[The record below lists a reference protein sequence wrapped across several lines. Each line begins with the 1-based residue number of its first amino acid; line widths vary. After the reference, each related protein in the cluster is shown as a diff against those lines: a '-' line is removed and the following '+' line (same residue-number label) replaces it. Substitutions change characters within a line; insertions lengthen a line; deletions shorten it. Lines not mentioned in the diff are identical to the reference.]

1 MQSNYLGRKTVAYS
15 PLLPAEMNERKLQMH
30 KEGVC
35 GKKTRAEGA
44 LREGPIYPIKGGK

>member
-15 PLLPAEMNERKLQMH
+15 PLLLAEMNEKKLQMH

-35 GKKTRAEGA
+35 GKKQGR
-44 LREGPIYPIKGGK
+44 KGH